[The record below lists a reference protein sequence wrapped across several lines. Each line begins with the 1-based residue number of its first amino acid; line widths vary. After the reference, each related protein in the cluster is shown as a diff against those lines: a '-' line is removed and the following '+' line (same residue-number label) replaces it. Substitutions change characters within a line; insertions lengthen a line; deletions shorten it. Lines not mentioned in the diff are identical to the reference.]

1 MATSYQD
8 LPLTLDV
15 HDLGRALHLS
25 RSSAYRLLHE
35 PGFPTLHVGHR
46 LLVPRDHLIRWIDEN
61 TARQTV
67 ENTPGPNPKIVGSC
81 E

>member
-35 PGFPTLHVGHR
+35 PGFPTLRVG
-46 LLVPRDHLIRWIDEN
+46 RWIDEN

>member
-35 PGFPTLHVGHR
+35 PGFPTLRRRASAAG
-46 LLVPRDHLIRWIDEN
+46 
-61 TARQTV
+61 AA
-67 ENTPGPNPKIVGSC
+67 GSFDSLDR
-81 E
+81 

>member
-1 MATSYQD
+1 MPRKELEKIYNPKDFEERIYQNWEEKGYFT
-8 LPLTLDV
+8 PQ
-15 HDLGRALHLS
+15 
-25 RSSAYRLLHE
+25 
-35 PGFPTLHVGHR
+35 
-46 LLVPRDHLIRWIDEN
+46 IDEN

>member
-25 RSSAYRLLHE
+25 RQQRL
-35 PGFPTLHVGHR
+35 P
-46 LLVPRDHLIRWIDEN
+46 
-61 TARQTV
+61 AAA
-67 ENTPGPNPKIVGSC
+67 
-81 E
+81 